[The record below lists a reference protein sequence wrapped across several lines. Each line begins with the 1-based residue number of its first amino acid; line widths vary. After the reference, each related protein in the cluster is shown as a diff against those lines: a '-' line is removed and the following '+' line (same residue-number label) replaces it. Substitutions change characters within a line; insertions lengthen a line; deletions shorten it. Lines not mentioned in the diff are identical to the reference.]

1 MALKKQIN
9 PENHHSGWCPKLNK
23 SYKTEI
29 HKKEQVDSSD
39 LDVKILEKDKKEI
52 TETLNNIFCG

>member
-23 SYKTEI
+23 TEI
-29 HKKEQVDSSD
+29 HKKVHVDSSD
-39 LDVKILEKDKKEI
+39 LDVKIIGKDKKEI
-52 TETLNNIFCG
+52 TETLNNIFCV